1 MSGESSIVDAVSDAT
16 ELVTAA
22 AGTDVRAGLQAARA
36 LRRLAETLEAAQV
49 ENARRQGWS
58 WTEIATALEISK
70 QAVHQRYA
78 RRAPSPD
85 RKEA

>member
-1 MSGESSIVDAVSDAT
+1 MGEAT

-22 AGTDVRAGLQAARA
+22 GSTDARVGLQAARA

-49 ENARRQGWS
+49 DNARRQGWS
-58 WTEIATALEISK
+58 WTQIAAALEVSK

-78 RRAPSPD
+78 RRGPAPDS
-85 RKEA
+85 REV

>member
-1 MSGESSIVDAVSDAT
+1 MRNAA
-16 ELVTAA
+16 ELATAA
-22 AGTDVRAGLQAARA
+22 GGTDVRAGLQAARA

-58 WTEIATALEISK
+58 WTEIAAVLEVTK

-78 RRAPSPD
+78 RRLPAVDTQES
-85 RKEA
+85 

>member
-1 MSGESSIVDAVSDAT
+1 MSDAT
-16 ELVTAA
+16 DLVTTAS
-22 AGTDVRAGLQAARA
+22 GSDVRAGLQAARA

-58 WTEIATALEISK
+58 WTEIAAALDVSK

-78 RRAPSPD
+78 RRAPSAESQ
-85 RKEA
+85 EA

>member
-1 MSGESSIVDAVSDAT
+1 MSDAAD
-16 ELVTAA
+16 LVTTASGA
-22 AGTDVRAGLQAARA
+22 DVRAGLQAARA

-58 WTEIATALEISK
+58 WTEIAAVLDVSK

-78 RRAPSPD
+78 RRLPSSGSP
-85 RKEA
+85 RS

>member
-1 MSGESSIVDAVSDAT
+1 MSDAT
-16 ELVTAA
+16 ELVTTAG
-22 AGTDVRAGLQAARA
+22 GTDVRAGLRAARA

-58 WTEIATALEISK
+58 WTDIAAALDVSK

-78 RRAPSPD
+78 RRLPSDAPES
-85 RKEA
+85 

>member
-1 MSGESSIVDAVSDAT
+1 MSDAT
-16 ELVTAA
+16 DLVTTAS
-22 AGTDVRAGLQAARA
+22 GRDVRAGLQAARA

-58 WTEIATALEISK
+58 WTEIAAALDVSK

-78 RRAPSPD
+78 RRSPSAVRTD

>member
-1 MSGESSIVDAVSDAT
+1 MSDAT
-16 ELVTAA
+16 DLVTTAS
-22 AGTDVRAGLQAARA
+22 GRDVRAGLQAARA

-58 WTEIATALEISK
+58 WTEIAAALDVSK

-78 RRAPSPD
+78 RRAPSADRTD

>member
-1 MSGESSIVDAVSDAT
+1 MSDAT
-16 ELVTAA
+16 DLVTTAG
-22 AGTDVRAGLQAARA
+22 GTDVRAGLQAARA

-58 WTEIATALEISK
+58 WTEIAAVLEVSK

-78 RRAPSPD
+78 RRLSPSD
-85 RKEA
+85 VQES

>member
-1 MSGESSIVDAVSDAT
+1 MSDAT
-16 ELVTAA
+16 NLVTT
-22 AGTDVRAGLQAARA
+22 AGGRDVRAGLQAARA

-58 WTEIATALEISK
+58 WTEIAAALDVSK

-78 RRAPSPD
+78 RRGPSTDRPD

>member
-1 MSGESSIVDAVSDAT
+1 MSDAT
-16 ELVTAA
+16 DLVTTAS
-22 AGTDVRAGLQAARA
+22 GHDVRAGLQAARA

-58 WTEIATALEISK
+58 RTEIAVALDVSK

-78 RRAPSPD
+78 RRAPSADRTD